1 MRDLL
6 SDISNRDLARDTP
19 ICRPFFAMALL
30 CPEKFLLTV
39 HIRLTFLPYNFQE
52 IFSVYLHHGEKCDII
67 YNVFSF
73 FLLRRATVEDISLLS
88 PLKGISCAVLG
99 IGISNLPLIDTLLSE
114 GAAVTARDQKCRE
127 ELGKT
132 ADALEARGVRLILGK
147 SYLQNLTE
155 SVIFRSP
162 GIRPDVPEI
171 AAAVADG
178 ATLTS
183 EMELFFIRKKI
194 PVFAITGSD
203 GKTTTTNLTY
213 QLLKRQFEHDGAARR
228 VLMGGNV
235 GTPLLPRIAEMS
247 EDDIA
252 VAELSSFQLFTMK
265 QSATRAVITNITPNH
280 LNWHP
285 DMAEYTAAK
294 CNIYAHGETEHL
306 TLNADNEITAQL
318 AERIVAQSDLPLT
331 LFSSTK
337 HSYGEIFPTR
347 REGCTAMFTVF
358 ENDEEIIVFSDGEYD
373 FPILPVSR
381 ILLPGRHNVENYMAA
396 ISLTRGWITPE
407 VIEEVAST
415 FPGVEHRLETVRV
428 LHGVTYYNSSIDSS
442 PTRTAAALSALT
454 VRPIVICG
462 GYDKNIP
469 FAPLAESLCARARAV
484 VLTGATAEKIREALL
499 ACPAYRPDALPILL
513 EPEFDR
519 AVMAAHAMAKSGDAV
534 LLSPACAS
542 FDAFPNFEVRG
553 NRFKQL
559 IRALPE

>member
-1 MRDLL
+1 M
-6 SDISNRDLARDTP
+6 
-19 ICRPFFAMALL
+19 
-30 CPEKFLLTV
+30 
-39 HIRLTFLPYNFQE
+39 
-52 IFSVYLHHGEKCDII
+52 
-67 YNVFSF
+67 
-73 FLLRRATVEDISLLS
+73 EDISLLS

-99 IGISNLPLIDTLLSE
+99 LGISNLPLIDTLLRE
-114 GAAVTARDQKCRE
+114 GAAVTARDKKDRE
-127 ELGKT
+127 ALG
-132 ADALEARGVRLILGK
+132 AVARDLESRGVRLILGET
-147 SYLQNLTE
+147 YLQELNE
-155 SVIFRSP
+155 DVIFRSP

-171 AAAVADG
+171 AAAVGRG
-178 ATLTS
+178 AILTS
-183 EMELFFIRKKI
+183 EMELFFLRKRI
-194 PVFAITGSD
+194 PVLAITGSD

-213 QLLKRQFEHDGAARR
+213 QLLKTQFARDGGTRR

-235 GTPLLPRIAEMS
+235 GTPLLPRLPEMG

-294 CNIYAHGETEHL
+294 CNIYAHGDTEHL
-306 TLNADNEITAQL
+306 TLNADNEVTAAL
-318 AERIVAQSDLPLT
+318 AEHLVASTDLPLT
-331 LFSSTK
+331 LFSSRK
-337 HSYGEIFPTR
+337 HSYAEIYPTR
-347 REGCTAMFTVF
+347 REGCTAIFTVL
-358 ENDEEIIVFSDGEYD
+358 EGGEEVIVFSDGEYD
-373 FPILPVSR
+373 IPILPVSR

-415 FPGVEHRLETVRV
+415 FPGVEHRLEQVRI

-469 FAPLAESLCARARAV
+469 FAPLAEALCARARAV
-484 VLTGATAEKIREALL
+484 VLTGATAEKIRDALL
-499 ACPAYRPDALPILL
+499 ACPAYDPAALPVLT
-513 EPEFDR
+513 EPDFDR
-519 AVMAAHAMAKSGDAV
+519 AVMAAHGMAQPGDAV

-553 NRFKQL
+553 NHFKDL